1 MSSADCFKYD
11 FPSESSPDLSNIFSN
26 NSKTINPILPFGLNI
41 KGGVNICVTKC
52 GHTLNH
58 CEDIKIDNM
67 INFGKMLVMI
77 PNKKNSELILNFDA
91 RNEHANQDGNGVYKL
106 KYICFTCPATI
117 KIGNNDCDMQS
128 YLIYSNDNGL
138 YCILSTLYRNAMPYD
153 NLANSLLSGLLN
165 NNIPS
170 RGTGGSSSLP
180 INLGDFFPQD
190 KQDYYQYYNTEAS
203 SNQIKNNILV
213 KVYAKKVNISSVAIN
228 NLKNK
233 LYKTNATCTFDNFNS
248 GLQAI
253 YSLKPQN
260 LNITYVPDIGLSKL
274 CKNKDKEKMENYE
287 KNETEEDD
295 ELEIEETSIIDK
307 LTKSQLEEKK
317 ENYVN
322 FTNELIVY
330 QIDLNKGTKDKL
342 DTSNETNGGTEDEL
356 NGSDETNGGLTWQ
369 NLFLQYPDY
378 DQEKIKEAINQ
389 FPYKTYNGKYWRI
402 DYKIRLYKDTGNDKF
417 NITDNIASIDDA
429 ALIIFDNINNI
440 GDVTDSERTQIF
452 SSMRYFPDRAVND
465 YYVTYYYE
473 TDESESVFLKLI
485 FLSYCVSII
494 LFNYIFYRIIFNFT
508 NANESDISIEDNEI
522 RDNENIKQLASW
534 RFIINSSL
542 IIQIVASIFY
552 ALLKV
557 TNIYSNNF
565 VYNIVFIIL
574 SIIFLVSTIAY
585 AYLRLFYNDPKIT
598 YAENKS
604 LTILLESEDENKHV
618 SNKYLEYFSNV
629 SDLLKYL
636 FYKEKSNLTLED
648 IYEQL
653 TSLKN
658 EIDTS
663 SNINKNTINSY
674 DNKIEK
680 IINRLPDD
688 FKQNIGK
695 NNAQTAPYMNYVINP
710 IINVF
715 KSLQTKIKDS
725 TMNEPL
731 KLNSETLI
739 KELEEKLGKANT
751 SNQNNKNKLK
761 SKNSNSN
768 SKPNSNL
775 SLKDSQEGG
784 GENNINIP
792 YVSALKH
799 EKLNTNNKNKEENI
813 HREGY
818 MTGKIDFPNLNNNSN
833 IFKNDSIKKSSWLI
847 NLLNILTIKNIAIYI
862 TFLTAY
868 NIFSYKILDI
878 VKMFDV
884 SKTSNYTNVSNW
896 IGFFSS
902 FIYNLVFIICLII
915 WGFWFFGVQN
925 NINSLYIIIPYVSWI
940 LVLIYAFNFKNNKS
954 TENWTI
960 VSWVFLSVF
969 LATQLYYIYDFYKA
983 NLNIVYWVISAF
995 SIIAIL
1001 TPVLVVYFKGSSKQ
1015 KELTFRIMLGI
1026 LPALI
1031 YLTKYLLNTF
1041 FNPDADYSTKLT
1053 NINTPITFPNFDSNN
1068 ESTPITLPN
1077 INMINSPEIGQSSQS
1092 LQPSTYAFP
1101 SSQQQQTGGSSSKIN
1116 EDSNDEF
1123 SNELSNKDNQ
1133 IKHINHIKNLT
1144 NIMNYYGKEG
1154 NKYNKIMLDKMRDEY
1169 IQSL

>member
-67 INFGKMLVMI
+67 INYGKMLVMI
-77 PNKKNSELILNFDA
+77 PNKKNSELILHFDA
-91 RNEHANQDGNGVYKL
+91 RNENANQDGNGVYKL
-106 KYICFTCPATI
+106 KYICFTCPPTI
-117 KIGNNDCDMQS
+117 KIGTNDCDMQS

-138 YCILSTLYRNAMPYD
+138 YCILCTLYRNAMPYD

-165 NNIPS
+165 NNIPT

-274 CKNKDKEKMENYE
+274 CKNKEKMEDYKNE
-287 KNETEEDD
+287 DKNETEEDD
-295 ELEIEETSIIDK
+295 ELEIEEETSIIDK

-322 FTNELIVY
+322 FTNDLIVY
-330 QIDLNKGTKDKL
+330 QIDLNTGTKDKL
-342 DTSNETNGGTEDEL
+342 K
-356 NGSDETNGGLTWQ
+356 GSDDQTNFGLTWQ

-402 DYKIRLYKDTGNDKF
+402 DYKIRLYKDTGNNKF
-417 NITDNIASIDDA
+417 EITDNIASIDDA
-429 ALIIFDNINNI
+429 ALIIFDNIKKTE
-440 GDVTDSERTQIF
+440 DVTDSERTQIF
-452 SSMRYFPDRAVND
+452 SSMRYFPDRGVVNEND
-465 YYVTYYYE
+465 ENYYVTYYYE
-473 TDESESVFLKLI
+473 TDETESVFLKFI
-485 FLSYCVSII
+485 FLSYCVTII

-508 NANESDISIEDNEI
+508 NANETDISIEDNEI

-534 RFIINSSL
+534 RFIINFSL
-542 IIQIVASIFY
+542 FIQIVASIFY

-565 VYNIVFIIL
+565 IYNIVFIIL
-574 SIIFLVSTIAY
+574 SIIFLTSTIAY
-585 AYLRLFYNDPKIT
+585 AYLRLYYNDPKIT

-618 SNKYLEYFSNV
+618 TNKYLEYFSNA
-629 SDLLKYL
+629 SNLLKYL

-658 EIDTS
+658 EVDS
-663 SNINKNTINSY
+663 STNINKETINSY

-680 IINRLPDD
+680 IINRLPED
-688 FKQNIGK
+688 FKENIGK
-695 NNAQTAPYMNYVINP
+695 NNALTAPYMQYIINPVINLF
-710 IINVF
+710 NTL
-715 KSLQTKIKDS
+715 KTKIKDS

-731 KLNSETLI
+731 KLNSEKLI
-739 KELEEKLGKANT
+739 KELEEKLGKANH
-751 SNQNNKNKLK
+751 SNQNNNNKSK
-761 SKNSNSN
+761 SKNKN
-768 SKPNSNL
+768 KNSNL
-775 SLKDSQEGG
+775 PLNASQGG
-784 GENNINIP
+784 GSNNNINIP
-792 YVSALKH
+792 YISALKH
-799 EKLNTNNKNKEENI
+799 EKPNKNKDEEII
-813 HREGY
+813 HKEGY
-818 MTGKIDFPNLNNNSN
+818 MTGKKDFPDLNNNSN
-833 IFKNDSIKKSSWLI
+833 IFKNDSIKKSDWLN
-847 NLLNILTIKNIAIYI
+847 NLLNTFTLKNVGIYI
-862 TFLTAY
+862 IFLTAY

-902 FIYNLVFIICLII
+902 FIYNLVFIICIII
-915 WGFWFFGVQN
+915 WGFWFFGVKN
-925 NINSLYIIIPYVSWI
+925 NLNNLYIIVPYVGWI
-940 LVLIYAFNFKNNKS
+940 LTLIYAFNFKNNKS

-969 LATQLYYIYDFYKA
+969 LAIQLYYIYDFYKE
-983 NLNIVYWVISAF
+983 NLNIVYWLISAF
-995 SIIAIL
+995 SIISIL

-1015 KELTFRIMLGI
+1015 KELTFRIMLGL

-1041 FNPDADYSTKLT
+1041 FNPDADYSAKL
-1053 NINTPITFPNFDSNN
+1053 NHIDTPIT
-1068 ESTPITLPN
+1068 IPN
-1077 INMINSPEIGQSSQS
+1077 INVNNDKIPITIPDMNENKENKNSAGMPEIGKTGEP
-1092 LQPSTYAFP
+1092 LAPGTYA
-1101 SSQQQQTGGSSSKIN
+1101 SSMTGGGGGSIIN
-1116 EDSNDEF
+1116 NETIDEV
-1123 SNELSNKDNQ
+1123 SVKDNQ
-1133 IKHINHIKNLT
+1133 NKHINHIKNLT
-1144 NIMNYYGKEG
+1144 NIMNYYDKSG
-1154 NKYNKIMLDKMRDEY
+1154 NKYNKIMLDKMRNEY
-1169 IQSL
+1169 IESL